1 MVHIVCM
8 MVVQKRVTFYS
19 INSSDVLERHY
30 VSVCTFIRDDASRL
44 LISIFPL
51 DLFGCLEYFIGIPW
65 KWTRIIYFLYM
76 GRISLLTLHLPLYL
90 SLSEIEVDNIFFQ
103 HKGRNPQEQYFLS
116 MKFCMDW
123 TFFCKSKYPNISYS
137 WFIRILSFLSL
148 IYLSFFS
155 LIGSELETDFQ
166 NLCSMDRLLRF
177 HIFIFLLF
185 TLIVFTSVQA
195 SNGTINCTTIDCGKD
210 LELTRTPNGVCETC
224 ESTHGTRSTN
234 SHGDFV
240 CLCNGAKH
248 RYNCNGPT

>member
-1 MVHIVCM
+1 MNTNYI
-8 MVVQKRVTFYS
+8 FYIYGS
-19 INSSDVLERHY
+19 YLPADS
-30 VSVCTFIRDDASRL
+30 AS
-44 LISIFPL
+44 P
-51 DLFGCLEYFIGIPW
+51 
-65 KWTRIIYFLYM
+65 
-76 GRISLLTLHLPLYL
+76 SLSL

-166 NLCSMDRLLRF
+166 NLGSMDRLLRF

-210 LELTRTPNGVCETC
+210 LELTRTPNGVCESC
-224 ESTHGTRSTN
+224 ESTHGTCSTN